1 MPFWIGRE
9 LFAVIDE
16 SQKKNSIPWSSVAFE
31 SDTTNIMIEKH
42 NSVLS
47 CVKVHAS

>member
-1 MPFWIGRE
+1 MNHKI
-9 LFAVIDE
+9 
-16 SQKKNSIPWSSVAFE
+16 KNSIPWSSVAAFE
-31 SDTTNIMIEKH
+31 SDTTNIMSGKH